1 MEISWIFL
9 SLTCLATL
17 ALLSKLFSRRQPS
30 RRRLPPGPKPWPII
44 GNLHLLGP
52 IPHQSFHSLSKKYG
66 DLMLLKFG
74 SRPVVVASSPEM
86 AKQFL
91 KTHDAVFASRPLH
104 AGGKYTSYN
113 YQDMTWAPYGPYWRQ
128 ARRIYLNEVFSTRR
142 LDSFE
147 HIRVHERRSFLNT
160 LKSLSGNTV
169 FLKDHLSR
177 FSLCTMSKMV
187 LSNKYFSE
195 PEAEE
200 SVVTA
205 CFPRHH
211 SNSTTKAE
219 ESVVTASFPRDH
231 SNLTAEAEES
241 VVTAS
246 FPRHPPNLTAE
257 AEGSVVTAGFSRHHS
272 NLTAEAEGSVV
283 AAGFPCPNLTAEV
296 EGSSPVRL
304 EDLQRLV
311 DQWFLLNGAFNLGD
325 WLPWLSFLDLQGY
338 VKQMKELNRVFDRF
352 HNIVLDDHM
361 AKKKEAAE
369 KNDGFVPKDM
379 VDVLLQMAEDPNL
392 EVKLTKDCVK
402 GLVQDLLT
410 GGTDSLAAAVGWAF
424 QELMRKPDIIAKATE
439 ELDREIGRERWVD
452 ESDCSR
458 LPYIEAI
465 IKETFRLHPLG
476 TMLAPHYA
484 MEDCNVAGYDIAKGT
499 TILVNAWSIGRD
511 PMFWDD
517 AEEFKPE
524 RFLNSN
530 IDMDGQN
537 FAFLPFGSGR
547 RRCPGYSLGLRVVRA
562 TLANMLHG
570 FTWKLPPDMKPE
582 DISMEE
588 HYGLTTHPRFPIPL
602 VMEPRLPSHLYSQS

>member
-1 MEISWIFL
+1 MENSWIFL
-9 SLTCLATL
+9 ALTSLATL
-17 ALLSKLFSRRQPS
+17 AFLSKLFSRRQPS
-30 RRRLPPGPKPWPII
+30 CRRLPPGPKPWPII

-142 LDSFE
+142 LYSFE

-205 CFPRHH
+205 CFPRYH

-219 ESVVTASFPRDH
+219 ESVVTASFLRDH
-231 SNLTAEAEES
+231 SNLTA
-241 VVTAS
+241 VI
-246 FPRHPPNLTAE
+246 
-257 AEGSVVTAGFSRHHS
+257 AGFSHHHS
-272 NLTAEAEGSVV
+272 NLTAEAKGSVV
-283 AAGFPCPNLTAEV
+283 AAGFSCPNLTAEV

-361 AKKKEAAE
+361 AKKKEAEE

-439 ELDREIGRERWVD
+439 ELDREIGRER
-452 ESDCSR
+452 
-458 LPYIEAI
+458 
-465 IKETFRLHPLG
+465 
-476 TMLAPHYA
+476 
-484 MEDCNVAGYDIAKGT
+484 
-499 TILVNAWSIGRD
+499 
-511 PMFWDD
+511 
-517 AEEFKPE
+517 
-524 RFLNSN
+524 
-530 IDMDGQN
+530 
-537 FAFLPFGSGR
+537 
-547 RRCPGYSLGLRVVRA
+547 VVRA

>member
-1 MEISWIFL
+1 MIPSPTISLNHPSLSPSSMENSWIFL
-9 SLTCLATL
+9 ALTCLATL

-30 RRRLPPGPKPWPII
+30 RRKLPPGPKPWPII
-44 GNLHLLGP
+44 GNLDLLGP

-113 YQDMTWAPYGPYWRQ
+113 YRDMTWAPYGPYWRQ

-147 HIRVHERRSFLNT
+147 HIRVDERRSFLNT
-160 LKSLSGNTV
+160 LKSLSTGNPV

-177 FSLCTMSKMV
+177 FSLCTMSRMV
-187 LSNKYFSE
+187 LSNKYFTE
-195 PEAEE
+195 TEADHQG
-200 SVVTA
+200 SVV
-205 CFPRHH
+205 
-211 SNSTTKAE
+211 AE
-219 ESVVTASFPRDH
+219 
-231 SNLTAEAEES
+231 
-241 VVTAS
+241 S
-246 FPRHPPNLTAE
+246 FPRHLA
-257 AEGSVVTAGFSRHHS
+257 
-272 NLTAEAEGSVV
+272 
-283 AAGFPCPNLTAEV
+283 
-296 EGSSPVRL
+296 VRL
-304 EDLQRLV
+304 EDLQHLV
-311 DQWFLLNGAFNLGD
+311 DQWFLLNGAFNLED

-361 AKKKEAAE
+361 AKKKEVAE
-369 KNDGFVPKDM
+369 KKDGFVPKDM

-410 GGTDSLAAAVGWAF
+410 GGTDSLTAAVGWAF
-424 QELMRKPDIIAKATE
+424 QELMRKPDIIPKATE
-439 ELDREIGRERWVD
+439 ELDREIGKERWVD

-499 TILVNAWSIGRD
+499 TVLVNAWSIGRD
-511 PMFWDD
+511 PRFWDD

-524 RFLNSN
+524 RFLDNN

-570 FTWKLPPDMKPE
+570 FTWKLPPGMKPE

-602 VMEPRLPSHLYSQS
+602 IMEPRLPSHLYSQS

>member
-1 MEISWIFL
+1 MENSWIFL

-17 ALLSKLFSRRQPS
+17 AFLSKLFSRRQPS
-30 RRRLPPGPKPWPII
+30 RRKLPPGPKPWPII

-205 CFPRHH
+205 CFPRRH

-231 SNLTAEAEES
+231 SNLIAEEEES
-241 VVTAS
+241 VVA
-246 FPRHPPNLTAE
+246 
-257 AEGSVVTAGFSRHHS
+257 AGFP
-272 NLTAEAEGSVV
+272 EAEGSVV
-283 AAGFPCPNLTAEV
+283 AVNFPCPNLTAEV
-296 EGSSPVRL
+296 EGSSAVRL

-325 WLPWLSFLDLQGY
+325 WLPWLRFLDLQGY

-361 AKKKEAAE
+361 AKKKEAEE

-439 ELDREIGRERWVD
+439 ELDREIG
-452 ESDCSR
+452 
-458 LPYIEAI
+458 
-465 IKETFRLHPLG
+465 KE
-476 TMLAPHYA
+476 
-484 MEDCNVAGYDIAKGT
+484 
-499 TILVNAWSIGRD
+499 
-511 PMFWDD
+511 
-517 AEEFKPE
+517 
-524 RFLNSN
+524 
-530 IDMDGQN
+530 
-537 FAFLPFGSGR
+537 
-547 RRCPGYSLGLRVVRA
+547 RVVRA

>member
-1 MEISWIFL
+1 MENSWIFL

-17 ALLSKLFSRRQPS
+17 AFISKLFSRRQPS
-30 RRRLPPGPKPWPII
+30 RRKLPPGPKPWPII

-205 CFPRHH
+205 CFSRHH

-219 ESVVTASFPRDH
+219 ESVVTVSFPRDH
-231 SNLTAEAEES
+231 SNLTA
-241 VVTAS
+241 VI
-246 FPRHPPNLTAE
+246 
-257 AEGSVVTAGFSRHHS
+257 AGFSRHHS

-361 AKKKEAAE
+361 AKKKEAEE

-379 VDVLLQMAEDPNL
+379 VDVLLQMSEDPNL

-439 ELDREIGRERWVD
+439 ELDREIGRER
-452 ESDCSR
+452 
-458 LPYIEAI
+458 
-465 IKETFRLHPLG
+465 
-476 TMLAPHYA
+476 
-484 MEDCNVAGYDIAKGT
+484 
-499 TILVNAWSIGRD
+499 
-511 PMFWDD
+511 
-517 AEEFKPE
+517 
-524 RFLNSN
+524 
-530 IDMDGQN
+530 
-537 FAFLPFGSGR
+537 
-547 RRCPGYSLGLRVVRA
+547 VVRA